1 MSVNLATQWL
11 TIILSNVLLLSYQWT
26 PLHVAAT
33 KGHDYTV
40 ECFVQQ
46 GANIS
51 IKDNAGVSMTILL
64 NYGS

>member
-11 TIILSNVLLLSYQWT
+11 ILSNVLLLSYQRT

-40 ECFVQQ
+40 ECLVEK

>member
-11 TIILSNVLLLSYQWT
+11 ILSNVLLLFYQRT

-40 ECFVQQ
+40 ECLVEK
-46 GANIS
+46 GANIN
-51 IKDNAGVSMTILL
+51 IQDDDGVIACDYT
-64 NYGS
+64 